1 MPTMNKDVHETGVRF
16 WKSKI
21 PPPCLP
27 EPAKLFW
34 IFGGLLG
41 AAAVL
46 PDGGAEDMGR
56 RAVKTEALGAG
67 FGHTLAP
74 CLAVVKPA
82 RLNAAWEAI
91 FVAEE
96 SMVW

>member
-1 MPTMNKDVHETGVRF
+1 M
-16 WKSKI
+16 
-21 PPPCLP
+21 
-27 EPAKLFW
+27 
-34 IFGGLLG
+34 
-41 AAAVL
+41 L

-82 RLNAAWEAI
+82 RLSAAWEAN

-96 SMVW
+96 SMVR